1 MAMMR
6 QLKPGIDYDA
16 WTIKEEDGTLNPNAG
31 TGATTNSVAAGDN
44 WVRVWVVEAPSNWDA
59 WTIKKE
65 DGTLS
70 PNTTGDNMDGKWASM
85 GGKWVSVKLI
95 EVK

>member
-6 QLKPGIDYDA
+6 QFKPGVDY
-16 WTIKEEDGTLNPNAG
+16 
-31 TGATTNSVAAGDN
+31 
-44 WVRVWVVEAPSNWDA
+44 DA

-65 DGTLS
+65 DGTLDPNAGTCATTDS
-70 PNTTGDNMDGKWASM
+70 VAAGDKWVRGWLVEASSDWDAWAIKKEDGTLVPNTTGVNMDGRWAPI

>member
-6 QLKPGIDYDA
+6 QFKPGVDY
-16 WTIKEEDGTLNPNAG
+16 
-31 TGATTNSVAAGDN
+31 
-44 WVRVWVVEAPSNWDA
+44 DA

-65 DGTLS
+65 DGTLV
-70 PNTTGDNMDGKWASM
+70 PNTTGVNMDGRWAPI